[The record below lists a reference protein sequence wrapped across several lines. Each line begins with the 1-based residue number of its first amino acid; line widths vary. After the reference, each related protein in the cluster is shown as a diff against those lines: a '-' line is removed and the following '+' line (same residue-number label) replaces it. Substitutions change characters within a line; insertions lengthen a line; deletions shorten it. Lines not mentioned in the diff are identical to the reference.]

1 MREGWR
7 ESTFAEIAAERGLA
21 GGPFGSNL
29 GRKDYVPSG
38 IPVLRGQNL
47 STGRFVDYS
56 DCVFVTN
63 EKLRSTLVR
72 NTAEPGDVVFTQRGT
87 LGQVAVVP
95 QGPFEIAVISQS
107 QMRLRVSLTVAD
119 PWFVFYFSTSPAFL
133 EQLGNR
139 AIVTGVPHINLGILS
154 NMRVPLPPLA
164 EQRRIAGVLGA
175 LDDLID
181 TNQRLVA
188 ELTDLVSCAYEA
200 AQLHLDGTT
209 KPIGEAVNVV
219 GGSTPKTGNPEYWN
233 GPHAW
238 ATPKDL
244 SRLTSIPLC
253 STERSI
259 TQAGVEQISSG
270 VLPAGTLLMSS
281 RAPVGYLA
289 IAEVPVA
296 VNQGFIALKCSE
308 DLPNLWVWQWLAH
321 NMNKVLNR
329 ANGSTFQEIS
339 KSNFR
344 PIGIDILDEETLK
357 CFMAVAAPAYSTI
370 VGLEAESDQLRATRD
385 ELLPLLMSGA
395 VSPGDVAVAS

>member
-181 TNQRLVA
+181 TNQRLVSHVKRLSAEAYARAVLESVGVTSLGEVAGINPDAVKPRATSELIRYLDIAALSDGGADAPRSMSWADAPSRARRLAQDDDILWSTVRPNRRGHAILHNSPENLVVSTGIAVLRAKEIGFA
-188 ELTDLVSCAYEA
+188 ELYAATDRSEFVDFLMTRAEGSAY
-200 AQLHLDGTT
+200 
-209 KPIGEAVNVV
+209 PAV
-219 GGSTPKTGNPEYWN
+219 
-233 GPHAW
+233 
-238 ATPKDL
+238 
-244 SRLTSIPLC
+244 
-253 STERSI
+253 
-259 TQAGVEQISSG
+259 
-270 VLPAGTLLMSS
+270 
-281 RAPVGYLA
+281 
-289 IAEVPVA
+289 
-296 VNQGFIALKCSE
+296 
-308 DLPNLWVWQWLAH
+308 
-321 NMNKVLNR
+321 
-329 ANGSTFQEIS
+329 
-339 KSNFR
+339 R
-344 PIGIDILDEETLK
+344 PDD
-357 CFMAVAAPAYSTI
+357 FAAAPILRLPES
-370 VGLEAESDQLRATRD
+370 VSEAFEASIGHLWHAAGALIGESDQLRRTRD

-395 VSPGDVAVAS
+395 VSPAEVVVAS